1 MFQKL
6 MSGTRRRFIDDEF
19 DLDLT
24 YICKNKII
32 VMSFPATG
40 VKT

>member
-1 MFQKL
+1 
-6 MSGTRRRFIDDEF
+6 MSGSRRRFIVDEF

-24 YICKNKII
+24 YICKNRII

-40 VKT
+40 IKT